1 MTLERIF
8 LIRHGETDWNAARR
22 WQGFAQTELNT
33 SGLAQ
38 AQALARY
45 LAGRP
50 ITALYTSDL
59 LRAQQTADALGAVLK
74 LMPQVD
80 ERWREIHVG
89 GFQGLTTA
97 EVEQRFPGQL
107 AARQTDLWGFVH
119 PGGESWRDLQVR
131 AGAAWHQVTQT
142 ALGPEAAIVSHGGTI
157 KALLGSLLG
166 EDDPRLTV
174 GLPNTSITEFVRR
187 DAAWS
192 LVRMAETP
200 HL

>member
-1 MTLERIF
+1 MTLERIL

-22 WQGFAQTELNT
+22 WQGFAETELNV
-33 SGLAQ
+33 SGHAQ

-59 LRAQQTADALGAVLK
+59 LRAQQTAAAVGAALK
-74 LMPQVD
+74 LIPQVD

-107 AARQTDLWGFVH
+107 AARQADLWGFAH
-119 PGGESWRDLQVR
+119 PDGESWRDLQAR
-131 AGAAWHQVTQT
+131 AYTAWQAVVET
-142 ALGPEAAIVSHGGTI
+142 APGPEAAVFSHGGTI
-157 KALLGSLLG
+157 KALLGRLLG
-166 EDDPRLTV
+166 EDDPRLAT
-174 GLPNTSITEFVRR
+174 GLANTSLTEFIRQHGSWEL
-187 DAAWS
+187 A
-192 LVRMAETP
+192 RMAETP